1 MLHAVVGST
10 RSLTFWAPIRSGLYA
25 SLLTECAGLQMSM
38 GNNLLSGTISTGG
51 CISPLC
57 VSPPLHLPNQ
67 EPSFIDNPDPG
78 KCLMLPCHSES
89 SNALVL
95 NHTSPAFLLRVHFQI
110 GYGCCRLLGPRHMS
124 PLWKGIADLVGGLL
138 RVEANVSRHNLG
150 MVTISAVTGSG

>member
-1 MLHAVVGST
+1 MLHTVVGST
-10 RSLTFWAPIRSGLYA
+10 RSLTFWAPIHSGLYA

-95 NHTSPAFLLRVHFQI
+95 NHTSPAFLFESTFPNRL
-110 GYGCCRLLGPRHMS
+110 RLLQVAGATAYGS
-124 PLWKGIADLVGGLL
+124 V
-138 RVEANVSRHNLG
+138 VEGHCRFDWCSQC
-150 MVTISAVTGSG
+150 GSKCFMA